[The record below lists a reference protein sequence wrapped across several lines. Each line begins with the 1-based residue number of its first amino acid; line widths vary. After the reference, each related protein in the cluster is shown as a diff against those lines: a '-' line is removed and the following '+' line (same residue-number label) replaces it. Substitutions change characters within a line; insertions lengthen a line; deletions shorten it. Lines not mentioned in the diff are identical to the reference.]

1 MTLSRPLHLALHA
14 LSALVALVGAL
25 TLPSAVA
32 PWVCLAS
39 HAVGAATHKL
49 EVNLAR
55 DTEFL
60 GIVRTSLALVACLVA
75 AGQHW
80 VVGVTGIEY
89 LALAASSLLLEGVR
103 PAPIKE
109 A

>member
-1 MTLSRPLHLALHA
+1 MTLSRPLHIALHA
-14 LSALVALVGAL
+14 LAALVALVGAL
-25 TLPSAVA
+25 TQPSAVA
-32 PWVCLAS
+32 PWVVLVS
-39 HAVGAATHKL
+39 HVVGAITHKL
-49 EVNLAR
+49 ESDPAR

-60 GIVRTSLALVACLVA
+60 GIVRTSLGIVACLVA